1 MILEIINKF
10 KTLNPKIRKIMR
22 YGFCVSLI
30 VCMTA
35 TLILYTYH
43 RLYTVPLLFS
53 VGTILFKTSLMFFV
67 DFIICGF
74 AFDTIQKQ
82 MI

>member
-30 VCMTA
+30 VCMIA